1 MKMTSDNEKVQD
13 PVINKDVDFNA
24 IMGDAREQL
33 VARVMLDKRISRR
46 VIQCIPICSKCKH
59 PYDINLDGSDLPV
72 EIGKFV
78 TVKCPNCG
86 TEYEISTFR
95 SRDPN
100 AQENIIYNGI
110 TTSRNRKENE
120 EE

>member
-1 MKMTSDNEKVQD
+1 MKLEEPK
-13 PVINKDVDFNA
+13 ILKDLDFNL

-46 VIQCIPICSKCKH
+46 VIQCIPICSSCKH
-59 PYDINLDGSDLPV
+59 PYDINLDGSDLPIEV
-72 EIGKFV
+72 GKFV

-100 AQENIIYNGI
+100 APENIIYNGI
-110 TTSRNRKENE
+110 TIRSESAEQKE
-120 EE
+120 